1 MRILAALA
9 AFFLVACEEPTGP
22 SEAAPVSAAEEMES
36 ILDLP
41 DGGMIGLSPELASR
55 FAPEGDEVSWN
66 VHMDPMELPG
76 AQDSVDYEEGDPLL
90 MANSVWYC
98 EYFGGGWWRCIR
110 LEQ

>member
-36 ILDLP
+36 VLDLP

-55 FAPEGDEVSWN
+55 FARRRRRGLLECSHGPDGAARR
-66 VHMDPMELPG
+66 PG
-76 AQDSVDYEEGDPLL
+76 QRGLR
-90 MANSVWYC
+90 
-98 EYFGGGWWRCIR
+98 GG
-110 LEQ
+110 